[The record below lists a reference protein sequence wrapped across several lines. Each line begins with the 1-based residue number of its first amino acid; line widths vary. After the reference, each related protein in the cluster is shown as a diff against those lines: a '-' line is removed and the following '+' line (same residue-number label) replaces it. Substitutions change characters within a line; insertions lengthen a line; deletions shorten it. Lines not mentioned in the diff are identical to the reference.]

1 MFNNVQD
8 ALHRRLDSVTQ
19 SGWVDWMVSL
29 IGRKEK
35 SGFFRWH
42 DSGDLQSM
50 EHLKNIIEAMVADRL
65 PKTLFWLPTREVG
78 LMRQFIRLNGPQ
90 AIPENLTIRV
100 SATMVGGDAVSID
113 GCHTSRVDTHGTCPA
128 PKQGNQCVD
137 CRACWDKSV
146 NCVTYSL
153 H

>member
-1 MFNNVQD
+1 VQD
-8 ALHRRLDSVTQ
+8 ALHRRLDSITQ
-19 SGWVDWMVSL
+19 SDWVDWMVTL

-35 SGFFRWH
+35 SGYFRWH

-50 EHLKNIIEAMVADRL
+50 DHLQDIIEIANRL
-65 PKTLFWLPTREVG
+65 PDIRFWIPTREVG
-78 LMRQFIRLNGPQ
+78 LMRQFIREYGPQ

-100 SATMVGGDAVSID
+100 SATMVGGDAVSIE
-113 GCHTSRVDTHGTCPA
+113 GCHESRVDTQGTCPA
-128 PKQGNQCVD
+128 PKQGNVCGD

-146 NCVTYSL
+146 QTVTYSL